1 MNETDDTARWNVKH
15 DVFRTTTEF
24 TDLLKIVACYYE
36 MYSKAVTFIG
46 PYIAKQGTTFFPPD
60 RDQLKA
66 ALGKERP
73 AISFRARS
81 AFVESVIRYIS
92 ATKGK
97 RTLISPNPSSH
108 HSAQF
113 PAGTFSIKRLDMSLA
128 LRDDKG
134 PRQPERRGPIYKLE
148 LYGAETPVYLE
159 SLMIPPEQI
168 QFLILRPK
176 LGKLGT
182 PSTSRWEVLLYKKP
196 MGYLVEHV
204 DSDLNPR
211 WSGIL

>member
-1 MNETDDTARWNVKH
+1 M
-15 DVFRTTTEF
+15 
-24 TDLLKIVACYYE
+24 DL
-36 MYSKAVTFIG
+36 
-46 PYIAKQGTTFFPPD
+46 P
-60 RDQLKA
+60 
-66 ALGKERP
+66 
-73 AISFRARS
+73 
-81 AFVESVIRYIS
+81 
-92 ATKGK
+92 
-97 RTLISPNPSSH
+97 
-108 HSAQF
+108 
-113 PAGTFSIKRLDMSLA
+113 LA

-134 PRQPERRGPIYKLE
+134 PKQHSKGPIYKLE
-148 LYGAETPVYLE
+148 LYGAENPVYLE
-159 SLMIPPEQI
+159 NLMIPPEQI